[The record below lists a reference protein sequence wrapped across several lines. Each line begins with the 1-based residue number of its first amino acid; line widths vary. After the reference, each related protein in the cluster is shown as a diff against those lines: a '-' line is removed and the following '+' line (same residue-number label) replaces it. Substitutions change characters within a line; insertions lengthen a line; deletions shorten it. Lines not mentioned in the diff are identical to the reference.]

1 MNPGNQQQAPGAAV
15 TYGDAVQ
22 ECPLAKKK
30 QKSWI
35 AIQLVGED
43 DKPVPGVAYR
53 ITLPDGTA
61 KDGVLDENGSARA
74 DNIDP
79 GSCVITFPELDQD
92 AWEAL

>member
-1 MNPGNQQQAPGAAV
+1 MSPGNQQQSASAAV
-15 TYGDAVQ
+15 SYGEAVQ

-35 AIQLVGED
+35 GIQLIGED
-43 DKPVPGVAYR
+43 DQPVAGVAYR
-53 ITLPDGTA
+53 ITFPDGTT

-92 AWEAL
+92 AWEPL